1 MFDFHI
7 IFTAIAVF
15 IIFGFWVYY
24 LLKFTPDNAV
34 YSPTILTTLGI
45 FFTFF
50 GIALGLWN
58 FDSKNIE
65 ASIPSLLASLRTAFW
80 ASVVGVGG
88 AVIIKLKHFNYMQ
101 NAPKELEVTPNDMLK
116 ELQNINNSVKGK
128 DNSDLIRALE
138 NFTKS
143 LGKDISTNI
152 AEQVALFK
160 DENKKQFDRLIE
172 VQENALDQIREG
184 ATAELINA
192 LREVLQDFQVTITD
206 HIADNF
212 KDLAEAVNHL
222 INWQKQYEVQ
232 IQKST
237 ESMEIATNRYVS
249 LVEHAEIFH
258 TTSEALNEQLS
269 LFQEQLYALK
279 SLLTDLNS
287 LVTVTSKEIPEI
299 EHKIINI
306 SEQISNSSQKFNET
320 IDSSISKTASQTEIL
335 TAGIEKAISIS
346 IESLG
351 KNAATLMEQM
361 IKDHKLLNE
370 SLINTYRTVNGNN
383 RSSNVL

>member
-1 MFDFHI
+1 MLDFHT
-7 IFTAIAVF
+7 IFTVIAVL
-15 IIFGFWVYY
+15 IILIFFAYY
-24 LLKFTPDNAV
+24 LSKFTPHNAV

-88 AVIIKLKHFNYMQ
+88 AVVIKLKHFNYMQ
-101 NAPKELEVTPNDMLK
+101 NSPKEVDITPNDMLR
-116 ELQNINNSVKGK
+116 ELQNIDNSVKGK
-128 DNSDLIRALE
+128 DNSDIIKALE

-143 LGKDISTNI
+143 LGENISTNI
-152 AEQVALFK
+152 VDQVTLFK
-160 DENKKQFDRLIE
+160 EENKKQFDRLIE

-184 ATAELINA
+184 ATAALIDA
-192 LREVLQDFQVTITD
+192 LREVLRDFQITITD

-222 INWQKQYEVQ
+222 ITWQKQYEIQ

-237 ESMEIATNRYVS
+237 ESMEIASNRYVS

-258 TTSEALNEQLS
+258 TTSEALNGQLN
-269 LFQEQLYALK
+269 LFQEQLHALK

-287 LVTVTSKEIPEI
+287 LVLVTSKEIPEI
-299 EHKIINI
+299 ENKIINI
-306 SEQISNSSQKFNET
+306 SEQISRSSQTFNET
-320 IDSSISKTASQTEIL
+320 IDSSIAKTASQTEVL
-335 TAGIEKAISIS
+335 TTGIEQAIRIS

-351 KNAATLMEQM
+351 KNAATLMDQM
-361 IKDHKLLNE
+361 IKDHKNLNE
-370 SLINTYRTVNGNN
+370 SLIKNYRAINSDN
-383 RSSNVL
+383 R

>member
-1 MFDFHI
+1 MLDFHT
-7 IFTAIAVF
+7 IFTVIAVL
-15 IIFGFWVYY
+15 IILSFFAYY
-24 LLKFTPDNAV
+24 LSKFTPDNAV

-88 AVIIKLKHFNYMQ
+88 AVVIKLKHFNYMQ
-101 NAPKELEVTPNDMLK
+101 NLPKELDITPNDMLR
-116 ELQNINNSVKGK
+116 ELQNIDNSVKGK
-128 DNSDLIRALE
+128 DNSDIIKALE

-143 LGKDISTNI
+143 LGENISTNI
-152 AEQVALFK
+152 VDQVTLFK
-160 DENKKQFDRLIE
+160 EENKKQFDRLIE

-184 ATAELINA
+184 ATAALIDA
-192 LREVLQDFQVTITD
+192 LREVLRDFQITITD

-222 INWQKQYEVQ
+222 IIWQQQYEVQ
-232 IQKST
+232 IQTST
-237 ESMEIATNRYVS
+237 KSMEIASNRYES

-258 TTSEALNEQLS
+258 TTSEALNDQLN
-269 LFQEQLYALK
+269 LFQEQIHALK
-279 SLLTDLNS
+279 SLLTDLSS
-287 LVTVTSKEIPEI
+287 LVLVTSKEIPDI
-299 EHKIINI
+299 ENKIINI
-306 SEQISNSSQKFNET
+306 SEQISRSSQTFNET
-320 IDSSISKTASQTEIL
+320 IDNSIAKTASQTEVL
-335 TAGIEKAISIS
+335 TTGIEQAIRIS

-351 KNAATLMEQM
+351 KNTATLMDQM
-361 IKDHKLLNE
+361 IKDNKKLNE
-370 SLINTYRTVNGNN
+370 SLINNYITSNSDN
-383 RSSNVL
+383 R